1 MDHNP
6 EATIGKTQGGM
17 ASPTLFNVA
26 VNSIFLHWLSLTVE
40 DKSAIH
46 YGFGVAVGSS
56 IGIFYADDGI
66 IGSWYLEWLQGVI
79 NVIIALFVRV
89 GLVAS
94 VAKYNTTTC
103 QPGAIRT
110 GISE

>member
-56 IGIFYADDGI
+56 IGIFMRMMASSDRGTWS
-66 IGSWYLEWLQGVI
+66 GSKGSSI
-79 NVIIALFVRV
+79 
-89 GLVAS
+89 
-94 VAKYNTTTC
+94 
-103 QPGAIRT
+103 
-110 GISE
+110 